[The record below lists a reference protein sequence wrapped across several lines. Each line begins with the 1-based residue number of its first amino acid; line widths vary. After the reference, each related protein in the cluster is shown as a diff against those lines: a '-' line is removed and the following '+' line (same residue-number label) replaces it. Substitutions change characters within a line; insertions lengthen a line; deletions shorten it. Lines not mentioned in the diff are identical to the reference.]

1 MTLEQG
7 DPGTV
12 VGSLAELA
20 AIIRALRG
28 EERRRYAEVA
38 RRLERRGAT
47 AAGRLFRQLADEV
60 AQDAE
65 GAIDLPALP
74 AAVTQPW
81 EELAGSTLLTP
92 YRALA
97 QAVTAAQATF
107 TYASYL
113 AARTPDTAVRRATEQ
128 LAEEQLHRAASL
140 RQLRREA
147 WRRERELRPPPVR
160 SCAELARAAV
170 SMLAKAAAV
179 HAALADAA
187 AAAGEP
193 ERADRLRRMAA
204 AEARE
209 AGDAGPAMS
218 LPPLPSDLGPEHR
231 REQAL
236 VPLERLFELFE
247 AAAAQAPDETLLAA
261 AQTGLAAIT
270 ERLRQLTM

>member
-1 MTLEQG
+1 MIPQQD

-12 VGSLAELA
+12 VGSLVELA
-20 AIIRALRG
+20 AIIRVLRG
-28 EERRRYAEVA
+28 EEKRGYADIA

-47 AAGRLFRQLADEV
+47 AAAHLFRRLADEV
-60 AQDAE
+60 VEDAE
-65 GAIDLPALP
+65 GMTDAPALP

-81 EELAGSTLLTP
+81 EDLAGSTLLTP

-128 LAEEQLHRAASL
+128 LAEEQLHRAAEL

-147 WRRERELRPPPVR
+147 WRQEREHRPPPVR
-160 SCAELARAAV
+160 TCAELVRAAAP
-170 SMLAKAAAV
+170 MLAEAAAV
-179 HAALADAA
+179 HTALADAA

-204 AEARE
+204 AEAQE
-209 AGDAGPAMS
+209 ASEVGSAAPLPS
-218 LPPLPSDLGPEHR
+218 LPPDLGPEQR
-231 REQAL
+231 RERAL
-236 VPLERLFELFE
+236 VPLEQLFELFE
-247 AAAAQAPDETLLAA
+247 AAAAQAPDEALLAA
-261 AQTGLAAIT
+261 AQTALAAIT
-270 ERLRQLTM
+270 ERLRQLTT